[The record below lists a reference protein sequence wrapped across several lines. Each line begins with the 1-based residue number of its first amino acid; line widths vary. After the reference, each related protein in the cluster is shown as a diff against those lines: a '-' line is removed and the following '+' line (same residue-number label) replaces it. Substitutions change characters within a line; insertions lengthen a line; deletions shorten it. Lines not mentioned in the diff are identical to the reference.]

1 MKNTINLLLRY
12 IYTHIPAEI
21 LNEAFLPTKENR
33 SLDVL
38 IKEKVII
45 DYVLQQCNIYAGRTK
60 KIRLLESYVI
70 DIDDPDTS
78 DFLVGRYS
86 IYRIPPEARENRAIN
101 AVLDVSYP
109 SHVSHL
115 ISSVDSNFISGKSVA
130 SSASTLLSSFTRV
143 PSAVTPT
150 ATIVDGHAGI
160 VRLDPPMGV
169 TSEWLLSC
177 MLEYDKN
184 FSNIGLNLI
193 PQLQKMT
200 LYAAKAYI
208 YNELV
213 VKLSH
218 GRIVSGSLLEAITS
232 VTDKYEEA
240 EEKFQDALMKFR
252 GASTFTPEAMSIW
265 LSTCIG

>member
-12 IYTHIPAEI
+12 IYANIPAEI
-21 LNEAFLPTKENR
+21 LNEAFLPTRENR

-60 KIRLLESYVI
+60 KIRLLESYVMRL
-70 DIDDPDTS
+70 DDPDTS

-86 IYRIPPEARENRAIN
+86 VYKIPPEARENRAIN
-101 AVLDVSYP
+101 AILDVSYP

-143 PSAVTPT
+143 PSPVTPT
-150 ATIVDGHAGI
+150 ATLIDGHAGI
-160 VRLDPPMGV
+160 IRLDPPMSA

-177 MLEYDKN
+177 MLEYDRN

-200 LYAAKAYI
+200 LHATKAYI

-232 VTDKYEEA
+232 VTDQYIDS
-240 EEKFQDALMKFR
+240 EEKFQEALMKFR
-252 GASTFTPEAMSIW
+252 GASMFSKES
-265 LSTCIG
+265 LSELISLMM